1 MALFHDLMQESEA
14 MGLSLSGDYQGKTV
28 PSGKGEG
35 GTGLPGETM
44 ADTLSL
50 Q

>member
-1 MALFHDLMQESEA
+1 
-14 MGLSLSGDYQGKTV
+14 MGLGLSGDYRGKTV

-35 GTGLPGETM
+35 GTELPGETM

>member
-1 MALFHDLMQESEA
+1 MQESEA
-14 MGLSLSGDYQGKTV
+14 MGLGLSGDYQGKTV

-35 GTGLPGETM
+35 GTELPWEAM